1 MANISF
7 KVDVTEFQVMLENLG
22 TATDGLAKRAIFEG
36 AKVVAEEVK
45 SQIESIPE
53 DKFRRLKEDERFEY
67 ATDAEKKGLLEGLGI
82 TKMEG
87 DPIKG
92 WNAKIGFDGYAE
104 GTLKS
109 KSYPKGRPNAM
120 LARALETGTTVN
132 AKYPFM
138 RRAINRSREKAIQAM
153 ERQINEDIMSI
164 AGK

>member
-1 MANISF
+1 MANITF
-7 KVDVTEFQVMLENLG
+7 DVDVEEFSTMLENMS
-22 TATDGLAKRAIFEG
+22 TATDGLAKRAIYEG
-36 AKVVAEEVK
+36 AKVVVQEVK
-45 SQIESIPE
+45 SQIEGIPE
-53 DKFRRLKEDERFEY
+53 DTFRHLTNGDRFEY
-67 ATDAEKKGLLEGLGI
+67 VTDREKKGLLEGLGI

-104 GTLKS
+104 GTMKS
-109 KSYPKGRPNAM
+109 KRYPKGRPNAM

>member
-1 MANISF
+1 MANITFSA
-7 KVDVTEFQVMLENLG
+7 DVEEFSAMLENLG

-45 SQIESIPE
+45 SQIEGIPE
-53 DKFRRLKEDERFEY
+53 DTFRHLTNGDRFEY
-67 ATDAEKKGLLEGLGI
+67 VTDREKKGLLEGLGI

-104 GTLKS
+104 GTMKS
-109 KSYPKGRPNAM
+109 KRYPKGRPNAM

-138 RRAINRSREKAIQAM
+138 RRAINRSRERAIQAM
-153 ERQINEDIMSI
+153 DDRMNADIEALI
-164 AGK
+164 KK

>member
-1 MANISF
+1 MAQITF
-7 KVDVTEFQVMLENLG
+7 GVDVQEFSTMLEQLSVKV
-22 TATDGLAKRAIFEG
+22 DGLAKRAIFEG

-45 SQIESIPE
+45 SQIGSIPE
-53 DKFRRLKEDERFEY
+53 DKFRRLKEGERFEY

-104 GTLKS
+104 GTLKT
-109 KSYPKGRPNAM
+109 KPYPKGRPNAM

-138 RRAINRSREKAIQAM
+138 RRAVNRCRKTVVEAM
-153 ERQINEDIMSI
+153 DRQLNEDIRTI
-164 AGK
+164 AK